1 MNNFDTKNEL
11 EFILRKIFSSQ
22 IKLDKTI
29 SQKNFKKWDSL
40 NHVRIFIEIENKL
53 NIKFSSDEI
62 NSLNDSD
69 QILKKINSK
78 LKNK

>member
-1 MNNFDTKNEL
+1 MGNFDTKNEL

-62 NSLNDSD
+62 NSLNDTD